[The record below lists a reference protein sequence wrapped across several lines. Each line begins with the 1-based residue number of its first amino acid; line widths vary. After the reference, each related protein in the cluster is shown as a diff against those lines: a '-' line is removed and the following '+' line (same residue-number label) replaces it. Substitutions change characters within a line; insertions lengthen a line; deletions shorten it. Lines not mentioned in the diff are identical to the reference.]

1 MGRALKDGYRRR
13 AFVMTKID
21 GRSKVEAARQL
32 NESLRRLGV
41 DGIDLVQHHELIRF
55 EDPPSDLR

>member
-1 MGRALKDGYRRR
+1 MGRALKDGYRQR
-13 AFVMTKID
+13 AFVRTKID

-41 DGIDLVQHHELIRF
+41 DSIDLVQHHELIRF